1 MALRL
6 RLPALGW
13 PALLLA
19 GAAVFGM
26 LAGTRP
32 QFALAA
38 AIALGFVS
46 VVMADLTLGLCAFTL
61 LAFVDVIPG
70 GPAFSV
76 TKLIGMLL
84 ALSWLATIAT
94 RSDSRADF
102 FSEHPGAV
110 YLLGVFAAWTGISA
124 LWATDAGEALT
135 SASRF
140 GLNFLLFP
148 IVFTALRQKRHV
160 TWLAWTFVGGA
171 LLSAAFGFVVPQ
183 PTEEGRLAG
192 AVGEANELASVLVAA
207 FAVAVG
213 IAIATTRSPAMRT
226 AALAAAAL
234 CVGGVFY
241 SLSRSGLLALMLVAL
256 AGVLVAGRWRGRAAV
271 AALLVAAVGVVWFT
285 SFATPQVRDRI
296 TRVEGGAGRVDL
308 WRIGWRMAE
317 QEPLL
322 GVGAGNFQTSS
333 PRFLLEPGAL
343 VRDDFVLDRPK
354 QTHNIYLQT
363 LAELG
368 IPGLLLLLAII
379 AFSIACAARAARLF
393 REQGDVRLEVL
404 TWAFLVATVG
414 VLATDF
420 FQSEQYSKQLW
431 LLLALGPALLGL
443 ARRTSGQS
451 GEPARP

>member
-1 MALRL
+1 MF
-6 RLPALGW
+6 G
-13 PALLLA
+13 LLA
-19 GAAVFGM
+19 GSHPLMA
-26 LAGTRP
+26 LAGAMT
-32 QFALAA
+32 LAVVG
-38 AIALGFVS
+38 I
-46 VVMADLTLGLCAFTL
+46 VMADLTLGLCAFTL
-61 LAFVDVIPG
+61 VAFVDVIPG

-76 TKLIGMLL
+76 TKLIGMVL

-94 RSDSRADF
+94 RSDLRGDF
-102 FSEHPGAV
+102 LNEHRGATF
-110 YLLGVFAAWTGISA
+110 LLAAFAAWTAVSA
-124 LWATDAGEALT
+124 LWATDGGEAVT
-135 SASRF
+135 AASRF

-148 IVFTALRQKRHV
+148 IVYTAVRERRHV
-160 TWLAWTFVGGA
+160 TWLAWAFVGGA
-171 LLSAAFGFVVPQ
+171 LLSAAFGVAVPQ

-213 IAIATTRSPAMRT
+213 LALASRRSPAIRT
-226 AALAAAAL
+226 AALLAAAF
-234 CVGGVFY
+234 CVAGVFY

-256 AGVLVAGRWRGRAAV
+256 MGVFAARRWRGRAAV
-271 AALLVAAVGVVWFT
+271 VALVVTAIGVIWFA
-285 SFATPQVRDRI
+285 SFATPQVRDRV
-296 TRVEGGAGRVDL
+296 TRFEGGAGRIDL

-322 GVGAGNFQTSS
+322 GVGAGNFQLSS

-368 IPGLLLLLAII
+368 IPGLVMLLAII

-393 REQGDVRLEVL
+393 NRLGDTRLEAL

-414 VLATDF
+414 VLVTDF

-431 LLLALGPALLGL
+431 LLLAVGPALLGL
-443 ARRTSGQS
+443 ACRCAERE
-451 GEPARP
+451 GEPAPR